1 MLSIKNFEYRMP
13 QRILYGI
20 GCYKKI
26 AELVKEM
33 NAENILLVTGKK
45 VIEMNYVKEII
56 NSIKKM
62 NVNIE
67 IFNEIPKEPEMNFV
81 YNGLKIYEEKKYDLI
96 IAIGGGSILDTAKA
110 IALLAT
116 NRGSLRDYEGL
127 EKIPKPQ
134 APLIAVPTTAG
145 TGSEV
150 TKFTIITDT
159 ERKRKMLIGSVN
171 IIPNIAIVDPLLT
184 ISMPQSIT
192 MSTGLDALTH
202 AIEAYISIK
211 AQPITDLLAM
221 EAIKLISKY
230 LRRAWANGED
240 IEAREKVM
248 LGSLLAGLA
257 FSNSSVALVHG
268 MSRPLG
274 LYFNIPHGMANAIL
288 LPHVMEFTYIS
299 NLEKFMNIAVC
310 MGERIEKLSLIES
323 AKISVKAVKKLCKD
337 IQVPSLKDIGIKEEE
352 LNKLAPK
359 MAEEAIASGSPAN
372 NPRKATIEEIVEIY
386 KKAFHDISD

>member
-1 MLSIKNFEYRMP
+1 MLSIKNFEFRTP
-13 QRILYGI
+13 QRILYGL

-26 AELVKEM
+26 AELIKEM

-45 VIEMNYVKEII
+45 VIEMNYMKEII
-56 NSIKKM
+56 NSIKNM
-62 NVNIE
+62 NINIE

-81 YNGLKIYEEKKYDLI
+81 YNGLKIYEENDCELI
-96 IAIGGGSILDTAKA
+96 LAIGGGSIIDTAKG

-116 NRGSLRDYEGL
+116 NDGSLRNYEGL

-150 TKFTIITDT
+150 TKFTVITDT

-171 IIPNIAIVDPLLT
+171 IIPKIAIVDPLLT
-184 ISMPQSIT
+184 ISMSQDIT
-192 MSTGLDALTH
+192 MSTGMDALTH

-211 AQPITDLLAM
+211 AQPITDLLVI

-240 IEAREKVM
+240 IEARDKVM

-268 MSRPLG
+268 MARPLG
-274 LYFNIPHGMANAIL
+274 AYFNIPHGLSNAIL

-299 NLEKFMNIAVC
+299 NPEKFMNIALF
-310 MGERIEKLSLIES
+310 MNEKIERLSLIEA
-323 AKISVKAVKKLCKD
+323 AKLSVEAVKKICKD
-337 IQVPSLKDIGIKEEE
+337 IKVPSLKDIGIKEEE
-352 LNKLAPK
+352 LNKFAQK

-372 NPRKATIEEIVEIY
+372 NPRKASIEEIIEIY
-386 KKAFHDISD
+386 KKAFHGFK

>member
-1 MLSIKNFEYRMP
+1 MLPIKNFEFRIP

-26 AELVKEM
+26 AELIKEM

-45 VIEMNYVKEII
+45 VIEMNYMKEII
-56 NSIKKM
+56 NSIKNM
-62 NVNIE
+62 NINIE
-67 IFNEIPKEPEMNFV
+67 IFNEIPKEPEMDFV
-81 YNGLKIYEEKKYDLI
+81 YNGLKIYEENNCELVL
-96 IAIGGGSILDTAKA
+96 AIGGGSIIDTAKG

-116 NRGSLRDYEGL
+116 NGGSLRDYEGL

-150 TKFTIITDT
+150 TKFTVITDT

-171 IIPNIAIVDPLLT
+171 IIPKIAIVDPLLT
-184 ISMPQSIT
+184 ISMPQDIT
-192 MSTGLDALTH
+192 MSTGMDALTH

-211 AQPITDLLAM
+211 AQPITDLLAI

-240 IEAREKVM
+240 IEARDKVM

-268 MSRPLG
+268 MARPLG
-274 LYFNIPHGMANAIL
+274 AYFNIPHGLSNAIL

-299 NLEKFMNIAVC
+299 NPEKFMNIALC
-310 MGERIEKLSLIES
+310 MNEKIEGLSIIKA
-323 AKISVKAVKKLCKD
+323 AKFSINAVKKLCKD

-372 NPRKATIEEIVEIY
+372 NPRKASIEEIIEIY
-386 KKAFHDISD
+386 KKAYHGF

>member
-1 MLSIKNFEYRMP
+1 MLPIKNFEFRIP
-13 QRILYGI
+13 QRIIYGI

-26 AELVKEM
+26 IELVKEM
-33 NAENILLVTGKK
+33 SSRNILLVTGKK
-45 VIEMNYVKEII
+45 VIETNYVKEII
-56 NSIKKM
+56 ESIKKM
-62 NVNIE
+62 NINIE
-67 IFNEIPKEPEMNFV
+67 IFNEIPKEPEMDFV
-81 YNGLKIYEEKKYDLI
+81 YNGLKIYEEKNCELI
-96 IAIGGGSILDTAKA
+96 IAIGGGSVIDTAKG

-116 NRGSLRDYEGL
+116 NKGSLRDYEGL

-150 TKFTIITDT
+150 TKFTVITDV

-171 IIPNIAIVDPLLT
+171 IIPKIAIVDPLLT
-184 ISMPQSIT
+184 ISMPQDIT
-192 MSTGLDALTH
+192 MSTGMDALTH

-211 AQPITDLLAM
+211 AQPITDLLAI

-268 MSRPLG
+268 MARPLG
-274 LYFNIPHGMANAIL
+274 AYFNIPHGLSNAIL

-299 NLEKFMNIAVC
+299 NPEKFMNIASY
-310 MGERIEKLSLIES
+310 MNEKIEGLSIIEAAKLSIE
-323 AKISVKAVKKLCKD
+323 AIKKLCKD
-337 IQVPSLKDIGIKEEE
+337 IKVPSLKNIGIKEEE
-352 LNKLAPK
+352 LNKLVPK

-372 NPRKATIEEIVEIY
+372 NPRKASIEEIVEIY
-386 KKAFHDISD
+386 KKAFHGF

>member
-1 MLSIKNFEYRMP
+1 MLPIKNFEFRIP
-13 QRILYGI
+13 QRIIYGI

-26 AELVKEM
+26 IELVKEM
-33 NAENILLVTGKK
+33 NSRNILLVTGKK
-45 VIEMNYVKEII
+45 VIETNYVKEII
-56 NSIKKM
+56 ESIKKM
-62 NVNIE
+62 NINIE
-67 IFNEIPKEPEMNFV
+67 IFNEIPKEPEMDFV
-81 YNGLKIYEEKKYDLI
+81 YNGLKIYEEKNCELI
-96 IAIGGGSILDTAKA
+96 IAIGGGSVLDTAKG

-116 NRGSLRDYEGL
+116 NGGSLRDYEGL
-127 EKIPKPQ
+127 EKIPKSQ

-150 TKFTIITDT
+150 TKFTVITDT

-171 IIPNIAIVDPLLT
+171 IIPKIAIVDPLLT
-184 ISMPQSIT
+184 ISMPQDIT
-192 MSTGLDALTH
+192 MSTGMDALTH

-211 AQPITDLLAM
+211 AQPITDLLAI

-257 FSNSSVALVHG
+257 FSNSSVALAHG
-268 MSRPLG
+268 MARPLG
-274 LYFNIPHGMANAIL
+274 AYFNIPHGLSNAIL

-299 NLEKFMNIAVC
+299 NPEKFMNIASC
-310 MGERIEKLSLIES
+310 MSEKIDGLPLIEAAKLSIE
-323 AKISVKAVKKLCKD
+323 AVKKICKD
-337 IQVPSLKDIGIKEEE
+337 IKVPSLKNIGIKEEE

-386 KKAFHDISD
+386 KKAFHGF

>member
-1 MLSIKNFEYRMP
+1 MLPIKNFEFRTP

-26 AELVKEM
+26 AELIKEM
-33 NAENILLVTGKK
+33 KKEKVLLVTGKK
-45 VIEMNYVKEII
+45 VIETSYVKEII
-56 NSIKKM
+56 NSIESM
-62 NVNIE
+62 NVKIE
-67 IFNEIPKEPEMNFV
+67 IFNEIPKEPEMDFV
-81 YNGLKIYEEKKYDLI
+81 YNGLKIYEENNCELI
-96 IAIGGGSILDTAKA
+96 IAIGGGSIIDTAKG

-116 NRGSLRDYEGL
+116 NGGSLRDYEGL

-150 TKFTIITDT
+150 TKFTVITDT

-184 ISMPQSIT
+184 ISMPQDIT
-192 MSTGLDALTH
+192 MSTGMDALTH

-211 AQPITDLLAM
+211 AQPITDLLAI
-221 EAIKLISKY
+221 EAIKHISKY

-240 IEAREKVM
+240 IEARDKVM

-268 MSRPLG
+268 MARPLG
-274 LYFNIPHGMANAIL
+274 AYFNIPHGLSNAIL

-299 NLEKFMNIAVC
+299 NPEKFMNIALC
-310 MGERIEKLSLIES
+310 MNEKIEGLSIIEAAKLSIN
-323 AKISVKAVKKLCKD
+323 AVKKLCKD

-372 NPRKATIEEIVEIY
+372 NPRKASIEEIIEIY
-386 KKAFHDISD
+386 KKAYHGF

>member
-1 MLSIKNFEYRMP
+1 MLSIKNFEFRTP
-13 QRILYGI
+13 QRILYGL

-26 AELVKEM
+26 AELIKEM

-45 VIEMNYVKEII
+45 VIEMNYMKEII
-56 NSIKKM
+56 NSIKNM
-62 NVNIE
+62 NINIE

-81 YNGLKIYEEKKYDLI
+81 YNGLKIYEENDCELI
-96 IAIGGGSILDTAKA
+96 LAIGGGSIIDTAKG

-116 NRGSLRDYEGL
+116 NGGSLKDYEGL

-150 TKFTIITDT
+150 TKFTVITDT

-171 IIPNIAIVDPLLT
+171 IIPKIAIVDPLLT
-184 ISMPQSIT
+184 ISMSQDIT
-192 MSTGLDALTH
+192 MSTGMDALTH

-211 AQPITDLLAM
+211 AQPITDLLAI

-240 IEAREKVM
+240 IEARDKVM

-268 MSRPLG
+268 MARPLG
-274 LYFNIPHGMANAIL
+274 AYFNIPHGLSNAIL

-299 NLEKFMNIAVC
+299 NPEKFMNIALF
-310 MGERIEKLSLIES
+310 MNEKIERLSLIEA
-323 AKISVKAVKKLCKD
+323 AKLSVEAVKKICKD
-337 IQVPSLKDIGIKEEE
+337 IKVPSLKDIGIKEEE
-352 LNKLAPK
+352 LNKIAQK

-372 NPRKATIEEIVEIY
+372 NPRKASIEEIIEIY
-386 KKAFHDISD
+386 KKAFHGF

>member
-1 MLSIKNFEYRMP
+1 MLPIKNFEFRIP

-26 AELVKEM
+26 AELIKEM

-45 VIEMNYVKEII
+45 VIETNYVKEII
-56 NSIKKM
+56 NSIKSM
-62 NVNIE
+62 NIKIE
-67 IFNEIPKEPEMNFV
+67 TFNEIPKEPEMDFV
-81 YNGLKIYEEKKYDLI
+81 YNGLKIYEENNCELVL
-96 IAIGGGSILDTAKA
+96 AIGGGSIIDTAKG

-116 NRGSLRDYEGL
+116 NGGSLRDYEGL

-150 TKFTIITDT
+150 TKFTVITDT

-171 IIPNIAIVDPLLT
+171 IIPKIAIVDPLLT
-184 ISMPQSIT
+184 ISMPQDIT
-192 MSTGLDALTH
+192 MSTGMDALTH

-211 AQPITDLLAM
+211 AQPITDLLAI

-240 IEAREKVM
+240 IEARDKVM

-268 MSRPLG
+268 MARPLG
-274 LYFNIPHGMANAIL
+274 AYFNIPHGLSNAIL

-299 NLEKFMNIAVC
+299 NPEKFMNIALC
-310 MGERIEKLSLIES
+310 MNEKIEGLSIIEA
-323 AKISVKAVKKLCKD
+323 AKFSINAVKKLCKD

-372 NPRKATIEEIVEIY
+372 NPRKASIEEIIEIY
-386 KKAFHDISD
+386 KKAYHGF

>member
-1 MLSIKNFEYRMP
+1 MLPIKNFEFRTP

-26 AELVKEM
+26 AELIKEM
-33 NAENILLVTGKK
+33 KKEKVLLVTGKK
-45 VIEMNYVKEII
+45 VIETSYVKEII
-56 NSIKKM
+56 NSIESM
-62 NVNIE
+62 NVKIE
-67 IFNEIPKEPEMNFV
+67 IFNEIPKEPEMDFV
-81 YNGLKIYEEKKYDLI
+81 YNGLKIYEENNCELI
-96 IAIGGGSILDTAKA
+96 IAIGGGSIIDTAKG

-116 NRGSLRDYEGL
+116 NGGSLRDYEGL

-150 TKFTIITDT
+150 TKFTVITDT

-184 ISMPQSIT
+184 ISMPQDIT
-192 MSTGLDALTH
+192 MSTGMDALTH

-211 AQPITDLLAM
+211 AQPITDLLAI
-221 EAIKLISKY
+221 EAIKHISKY

-268 MSRPLG
+268 MARPLG
-274 LYFNIPHGMANAIL
+274 AYFNIPHGLSNAIL

-299 NLEKFMNIAVC
+299 NPEKFMNIALC
-310 MGERIEKLSLIES
+310 MNEKIEGLSIIEAAKLSIN
-323 AKISVKAVKKLCKD
+323 AVKKLCKD

-372 NPRKATIEEIVEIY
+372 NPRKASIEEIIEIY
-386 KKAFHDISD
+386 KKAYHGF

>member
-1 MLSIKNFEYRMP
+1 MLSIKNFEFRTP
-13 QRILYGI
+13 QRILYGL

-26 AELVKEM
+26 AELIKEM

-45 VIEMNYVKEII
+45 VIEMNYMKEII
-56 NSIKKM
+56 NSIKNM
-62 NVNIE
+62 NINIE

-81 YNGLKIYEEKKYDLI
+81 YNGLKIYEENDCELI
-96 IAIGGGSILDTAKA
+96 LAIGGGSIIDTAKG

-116 NRGSLRDYEGL
+116 NDGSLRNYEGL

-150 TKFTIITDT
+150 TKFTVITDT

-171 IIPNIAIVDPLLT
+171 IIPKIAIVDPLLT
-184 ISMPQSIT
+184 ISMSQDIT
-192 MSTGLDALTH
+192 MSTGMDALTH

-211 AQPITDLLAM
+211 AQPITDLLAI

-240 IEAREKVM
+240 IEARDKVM

-268 MSRPLG
+268 MARPLG
-274 LYFNIPHGMANAIL
+274 AYFNIPHGLSNAIL

-299 NLEKFMNIAVC
+299 NPEKFMNIALF
-310 MGERIEKLSLIES
+310 MNEKIERLSLIEA
-323 AKISVKAVKKLCKD
+323 AKLSVEAVKKICKD
-337 IQVPSLKDIGIKEEE
+337 IKVPSLKDIGIKEEE
-352 LNKLAPK
+352 LNKFAQK

-372 NPRKATIEEIVEIY
+372 NPRKASIEEIIEIY
-386 KKAFHDISD
+386 KKAFHGFK

>member
-1 MLSIKNFEYRMP
+1 MLSIKNFEFRTP
-13 QRILYGI
+13 QRILYGL

-26 AELVKEM
+26 AELIKEM

-45 VIEMNYVKEII
+45 VIEMNYMKEII
-56 NSIKKM
+56 NSIKNM
-62 NVNIE
+62 NINIE

-81 YNGLKIYEEKKYDLI
+81 YNGLKIYEENDCELI
-96 IAIGGGSILDTAKA
+96 LAIGGGSIIDTAKG

-116 NRGSLRDYEGL
+116 NGGSLRDYEGL

-150 TKFTIITDT
+150 TKFTVITDT

-171 IIPNIAIVDPLLT
+171 IIPKIAIVDPLLT
-184 ISMPQSIT
+184 ISMSQDIT
-192 MSTGLDALTH
+192 MSTGMDALTH

-211 AQPITDLLAM
+211 AQPITDLLAI

-240 IEAREKVM
+240 IEARDKVM

-268 MSRPLG
+268 MARPLG
-274 LYFNIPHGMANAIL
+274 AYFNIPHGLSNAIL

-299 NLEKFMNIAVC
+299 NPEKFMNIALF
-310 MGERIEKLSLIES
+310 MNEKIERLSLIEA
-323 AKISVKAVKKLCKD
+323 AKLSVEAVKKICKD
-337 IQVPSLKDIGIKEEE
+337 IKVPSLKDIGIKEEE
-352 LNKLAPK
+352 LNKIAQK

-372 NPRKATIEEIVEIY
+372 NPRKASIEEIIEIY
-386 KKAFHDISD
+386 KKAFHGFK

>member
-1 MLSIKNFEYRMP
+1 MLSIKNFEFRTP
-13 QRILYGI
+13 QRILYGL

-26 AELVKEM
+26 AELIKEM

-45 VIEMNYVKEII
+45 VIEMNYMKEII
-56 NSIKKM
+56 NSIKNM
-62 NVNIE
+62 NINIE

-81 YNGLKIYEEKKYDLI
+81 YNGLKIYEENDCELI
-96 IAIGGGSILDTAKA
+96 LAIGGGSIIDTAKG

-116 NRGSLRDYEGL
+116 NGGSLKDYEGL

-150 TKFTIITDT
+150 TKFTVITDT

-171 IIPNIAIVDPLLT
+171 IIPKIAIVDPLLT
-184 ISMPQSIT
+184 ISMSQDIT
-192 MSTGLDALTH
+192 MSTGMDALTH

-211 AQPITDLLAM
+211 AQPITDLLAI

-240 IEAREKVM
+240 IEARDKVM

-268 MSRPLG
+268 MARPLG
-274 LYFNIPHGMANAIL
+274 AYFNIPHGLSNAIL

-299 NLEKFMNIAVC
+299 NPEKFMNIALF
-310 MGERIEKLSLIES
+310 MNEKIERLSLIEA
-323 AKISVKAVKKLCKD
+323 AKLSVEAVKKICKD
-337 IQVPSLKDIGIKEEE
+337 IKVPSLKDIGIKEEE
-352 LNKLAPK
+352 LNKIAQK

-372 NPRKATIEEIVEIY
+372 NPRKASIEEIIEIY
-386 KKAFHDISD
+386 KKAFHGFK

>member
-1 MLSIKNFEYRMP
+1 MLSIKNFEFRTP
-13 QRILYGI
+13 QRILYGL

-26 AELVKEM
+26 AELIKEM

-45 VIEMNYVKEII
+45 VIEMNYMKEII
-56 NSIKKM
+56 NSIKNM
-62 NVNIE
+62 NINIE

-81 YNGLKIYEEKKYDLI
+81 YNGLKIYEENDCELI
-96 IAIGGGSILDTAKA
+96 LAIGGGSIIDTAKG

-116 NRGSLRDYEGL
+116 NGGSLRDYEGL

-150 TKFTIITDT
+150 TKFTVITDT

-171 IIPNIAIVDPLLT
+171 IIPKIAIVDPLLT
-184 ISMPQSIT
+184 ISMSQDIT
-192 MSTGLDALTH
+192 MSTGMDALTH

-211 AQPITDLLAM
+211 AQPITDLLAI

-240 IEAREKVM
+240 IEARDKVM

-274 LYFNIPHGMANAIL
+274 AYFNIPHGLSNAIL

-299 NLEKFMNIAVC
+299 NPEKFMNIALF
-310 MGERIEKLSLIES
+310 MNEKIERLSLIEA
-323 AKISVKAVKKLCKD
+323 AKLSVEAVKKICKD
-337 IQVPSLKDIGIKEEE
+337 IKVPSLKDIGIKEEE
-352 LNKLAPK
+352 LNKIAQK

-372 NPRKATIEEIVEIY
+372 NPRKASIEEIIEIY
-386 KKAFHDISD
+386 KKAFHGF

>member
-1 MLSIKNFEYRMP
+1 MLPIKNFEFRIP
-13 QRILYGI
+13 QRIIYGI

-26 AELVKEM
+26 IEVIKEM
-33 NAENILLVTGKK
+33 NSKNILLVTGKK
-45 VIEMNYVKEII
+45 VIETNYVKEII
-56 NSIKKM
+56 ESIKKM
-62 NVNIE
+62 NINIE
-67 IFNEIPKEPEMNFV
+67 IFNEIPKEPEMDFV
-81 YNGLKIYEEKKYDLI
+81 YNGLKIYEEKNCELI
-96 IAIGGGSILDTAKA
+96 IAIGGGSILDTAKG

-116 NRGSLRDYEGL
+116 NGGSLRDYEGL

-150 TKFTIITDT
+150 TKFTVITDT

-171 IIPNIAIVDPLLT
+171 IIPKIAIVDPLLT
-184 ISMPQSIT
+184 ISMPQDIT
-192 MSTGLDALTH
+192 MSTGMDALTH

-211 AQPITDLLAM
+211 AQPITDLLAI

-268 MSRPLG
+268 MARPLG
-274 LYFNIPHGMANAIL
+274 VYFNIPHGLSNAIL

-299 NLEKFMNIAVC
+299 NPEKFMNIALC
-310 MGERIEKLSLIES
+310 MNEKIDGLSLIEA
-323 AKISVKAVKKLCKD
+323 AKLSIEAVKKICKD
-337 IQVPSLKDIGIKEEE
+337 IKVPSLKNIGIKEEE

-372 NPRKATIEEIVEIY
+372 NPRKASIEEIIEIY
-386 KKAFHDISD
+386 KKAFYGF

>member
-1 MLSIKNFEYRMP
+1 MRFFFNFY
-13 QRILYGI
+13 I
-20 GCYKKI
+20 
-26 AELVKEM
+26 
-33 NAENILLVTGKK
+33 
-45 VIEMNYVKEII
+45 
-56 NSIKKM
+56 
-62 NVNIE
+62 NIE
-67 IFNEIPKEPEMNFV
+67 IFNEIPKEPEMDFV
-81 YNGLKIYEEKKYDLI
+81 YNGLKIYEEKNCELI
-96 IAIGGGSILDTAKA
+96 IAIGGGSILDTAKG

-116 NRGSLRDYEGL
+116 NGGSLRDYEGL

-150 TKFTIITDT
+150 TKFTVITDT

-171 IIPNIAIVDPLLT
+171 IIPKIAIVDPLLT
-184 ISMPQSIT
+184 ISMPQDIT
-192 MSTGLDALTH
+192 MSTGMDALTH

-211 AQPITDLLAM
+211 AQPITDLLAI

-268 MSRPLG
+268 MARPLG
-274 LYFNIPHGMANAIL
+274 VYFNIPHGLSNAIL

-299 NLEKFMNIAVC
+299 NPEKFMNIALC
-310 MGERIEKLSLIES
+310 MNEKIDGLSLIEA
-323 AKISVKAVKKLCKD
+323 AKLSIEAVKKICKD
-337 IQVPSLKDIGIKEEE
+337 IKVPSLKNIGIKEEE

-372 NPRKATIEEIVEIY
+372 NPRKASIEEIIEIY
-386 KKAFHDISD
+386 KKAFYGF